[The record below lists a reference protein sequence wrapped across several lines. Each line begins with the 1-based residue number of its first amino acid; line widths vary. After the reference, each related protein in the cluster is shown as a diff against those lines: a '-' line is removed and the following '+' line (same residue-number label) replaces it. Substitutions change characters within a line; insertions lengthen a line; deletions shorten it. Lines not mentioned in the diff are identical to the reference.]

1 MTMATN
7 KRKELGVGAFIS
19 EAQAEAASKNAAGRP
34 ARKQSLLDRK
44 LAKLVYLD
52 QDTERELKMIKAL
65 DGYDFKEV
73 IFAAVRGFVDE
84 HYHGMG
90 LDEEGRAKIDRIIA
104 EYKVRE

>member
-7 KRKELGVGAFIS
+7 KRKDLGVGSFIS

-34 ARKQSLLDRK
+34 ARKHSLLDRK

-52 QDTERELKMIKAL
+52 QDTEKELKMIKAM

-73 IFAAVRGFVDE
+73 IFAAVRGLLDE
-84 HYHGMG
+84 HCHGMT

-104 EYKVRE
+104 EYRIRE